1 MAGREPIP
9 SGQGR
14 RDVNGN
20 AVWLR
25 LVGPLADQTL
35 VYDVSDRH
43 VGTTL
48 TDGTTVSYAR
58 DATGRIVSR
67 SSTPPGG
74 PVTTI
79 RYLFAGGSLFGV
91 SSAPPG
97 TATGPGTLL
106 ERDLSLPGGVSVT
119 IPTGTPATPGEAS
132 SWSYPSLHGD
142 VIVQADA
149 TGLRVGVRASYDPFG
164 QPIDPVTGAI
174 GTTAADDAI
183 PTTSPGEADYGWVGG
198 ARKLTEHQG
207 SISTIEMGARQY
219 VAALGRFLSVDPV
232 EGGVN
237 NSYDYPADPINNFD
251 LSGAMTADQYVRVHD
266 RSPAEAASQWTA
278 STRAM
283 STYTPAIV
291 DAERRLSSLQ
301 AQVDQ
306 GNLKHDATFAFI
318 EGGQACLIVCVS
330 FGLAQD
336 DLGKHHPYSSAG
348 FGVQGGLTFFAMGTG
363 GSKSFT
369 NGGSE
374 SAECTFVDAGGVTFG
389 LGSGNG
395 DTSIDGGSYGA
406 GVGFMDGCSVQ
417 YSYMYDAVD

>member
-67 SSTPPGG
+67 TSTPPGG
-74 PVTTI
+74 PVSTI

-91 SSAPPG
+91 SNAPPG

-106 ERDLSLPGGVSVT
+106 ERELPLPGGVSVT
-119 IPTGTPATPGEAS
+119 IPTGTLATPGAAS
-132 SWSYPSLHGD
+132 SWSYPNLHGD

-164 QPIDPVTGAI
+164 QPIDPVTGTI
-174 GTTAADDAI
+174 GTITADDGI
-183 PTTSPGEADYGWVGG
+183 PNTSPGEADYGWVGD

-232 EGGVN
+232 EGGVS
-237 NSYDYPADPINNFD
+237 NSYDYPADPINGYD
-251 LSGAMTADQYVRVHD
+251 LSGQCSYGSQQVYVGPCGGSTQPVRAPVISPRTVLRIFLNFERGVSDALSIVAFLAVGAAAVVSRVGVP
-266 RSPAEAASQWTA
+266 SPVSLAAVESLGIISMVASTA
-278 STRAM
+278 SWVHGCIG
-283 STYTPAIV
+283 YLI
-291 DAERRLSSLQ
+291 
-301 AQVDQ
+301 
-306 GNLKHDATFAFI
+306 DATCKAQ
-318 EGGQACLIVCVS
+318 GVALP
-330 FGLAQD
+330 FGLAIGSTLTPIAGAIFD
-336 DLGKHHPYSSAG
+336 VLVTVPWDLARRP
-348 FGVQGGLTFFAMGTG
+348 
-363 GSKSFT
+363 
-369 NGGSE
+369 E
-374 SAECTFVDAGGVTFG
+374 PII
-389 LGSGNG
+389 LG
-395 DTSIDGGSYGA
+395 
-406 GVGFMDGCSVQ
+406 
-417 YSYMYDAVD
+417 